1 MLQELSAAS
10 LGQHSRTLC
19 LSYSQ
24 EKVLHFKSQKW
35 MSGKLHVANRTSA
48 ASSFSQTLA
57 LGRLPHTRHSPV
69 GLLSFF

>member
-24 EKVLHFKSQKW
+24 EKVLHFRVSEVDEW
-35 MSGKLHVANRTSA
+35 ETPCGK
-48 ASSFSQTLA
+48 Q
-57 LGRLPHTRHSPV
+57 GRVQPPHS
-69 GLLSFF
+69 